1 MEMLTIKSWA
11 EGDRPRE
18 KLLLNGRHTLSDAE
32 LIAILIRTGIK
43 NHSAVE
49 VAKQILHQCNNNL
62 SELSRLN
69 VKELARF
76 KGMGTVKAITVV
88 AALELGRRR
97 RESEAAK
104 KEIISSSAD
113 IVGLMQPQMSDLVH
127 EEFWLILL
135 NRANHVITKLSISK
149 GGISGTVVDPRL
161 VFKAAIEHHASGII
175 LCHNH
180 PSGNVKPSSED
191 INLTKKLRDAGKN
204 LEINVLDHII
214 IAGASFYSF
223 ADEGII

>member
-43 NHSAVE
+43 NQSAVE
-49 VAKQILHQCNNNL
+49 LAKQILHQCNNNL

-76 KGMGTVKAITVV
+76 KGMGNVKAITVI

-97 RESEAAK
+97 RESEAVK
-104 KEIISSSAD
+104 KEAISSSND
-113 IVGLMQPQMSDLVH
+113 IVGLMQPQLADLVH

-135 NRANHVITKLSISK
+135 NRANHVITRLAISK

>member
-32 LIAILIRTGIK
+32 LIAILLRTGIK
-43 NHSAVE
+43 NHSAVDL
-49 VAKQILHQCNNNL
+49 AKQVLHHCNNNL

-69 VKELARF
+69 IKELARF

-97 RESEAAK
+97 REEEALK
-104 KEIISSSAD
+104 KEKISSSAD
-113 IVGLMQPQMSDLVH
+113 IVDLMQPHLADLIH

-135 NRANHVITKLSISK
+135 NRANHVITKIAISR

-161 VFKAAIEHHASGII
+161 VFKAAIENNSSGII

-180 PSGNVKPSSED
+180 PSGNTKPSNED
-191 INLTKKLRDAGKN
+191 IQLTKKLRDAGKN
-204 LEINVLDHII
+204 LDINVLDHII

-223 ADEGII
+223 ADEGVI

>member
-1 MEMLTIKSWA
+1 MLNIKSWA

-49 VAKQILHQCNNNL
+49 LAKQILHQCNNNL

-69 VKELARF
+69 TKELARF
-76 KGMGTVKAITVV
+76 KGMGTVKAISII

-97 RESEAAK
+97 REEEALK
-104 KEIISSSAD
+104 KEIISSSSD
-113 IVGLMQPQMSDLVH
+113 IVELIQPQLSDLIH

-135 NRANHVITKLSISK
+135 NRANHIITKTCISK

-161 VFKAAIEHHASGII
+161 VFKAAIEHNASGII

-180 PSGNVKPSSED
+180 PSGNSKPSNED
-191 INLTKKLRDAGKN
+191 IQLTKKLREAGKN
-204 LEINVLDHII
+204 LDINVLDHII
-214 IAGASFYSF
+214 IAGTSFYSF

>member
-43 NHSAVE
+43 NQSAVE
-49 VAKQILHQCNNNL
+49 LAKQILHQCNNNL

-76 KGMGTVKAITVV
+76 KGMGNVKAITVI

-97 RESEAAK
+97 RESEAVK
-104 KEIISSSAD
+104 KEAISSSSD
-113 IVGLMQPQMSDLVH
+113 IVGLMQPQLADLVH

-135 NRANHVITKLSISK
+135 NRANHVITRLAISK

>member
-43 NHSAVE
+43 NNSAVE
-49 VAKQILHQCNNNL
+49 LAKQILHQCNNNL

-76 KGMGTVKAITVV
+76 KGIGTVKAVTIV

-97 RESEAAK
+97 RESIAVK
-104 KEIISSSAD
+104 KEVISSSTD
-113 IVGLMQPQMSDLVH
+113 IVELMNPQLADLVH

-135 NRANHVITKLSISK
+135 NRANHIITRMAISK

-180 PSGNVKPSSED
+180 PSGNIKPSNED
-191 INLTKKLRDAGKN
+191 IKLTKKLQEAGRN
-204 LEINVLDHII
+204 LDINVLDHII
-214 IAGASFYSF
+214 IGGASFYSF
-223 ADEGII
+223 ADEGIM

>member
-1 MEMLTIKSWA
+1 MLNIKSWA

-18 KLLLNGRHTLSDAE
+18 KLLLNGRHTLSDAK

-49 VAKQILHQCNNNL
+49 LAKQILHQCNNNL

-69 VKELARF
+69 TKELARF
-76 KGMGTVKAITVV
+76 KGMVTVKAISII

-97 RESEAAK
+97 REEEALK
-104 KEIISSSAD
+104 KEIISSSSD
-113 IVGLMQPQMSDLVH
+113 IVELIQPQLSDLIH

-135 NRANHVITKLSISK
+135 NRANHIITKTCISK

-161 VFKAAIEHHASGII
+161 VFKAAIEHNASGII

-180 PSGNVKPSSED
+180 PSGNSKPSNED
-191 INLTKKLRDAGKN
+191 IQLTKKLREAGKN
-204 LEINVLDHII
+204 LDINVLDHII
-214 IAGASFYSF
+214 IAGTSFYSF